1 MAQGERSQL
10 LAPGGWPS
18 IGLIY
23 LYGVLSSASL
33 SKIIPIL
40 GDVGTHLGASP
51 ARFGLLISL
60 MTVLPALLASVAGS
74 IIDRLGARSTLQLV
88 ALTGIGVNVA
98 YLVAES
104 LGAFMAIRVL
114 EGLIAVGGY
123 AAAPALIM
131 ATTGPQRRSR
141 AMAVW
146 STYSPV
152 GVSLGLA
159 LAGSFAGTAQWRGGY
174 WLHMMLFAVLALASP
189 LLPRAPA
196 APAGVMQRAGLFA
209 VWAQSGPLRV
219 SLAFAM
225 LIVIGFGATTI
236 YPEWFARQH
245 DVSVGEASNI
255 FSGLT
260 LVMIPGGLVAGA
272 LLARGWRDG
281 PFLGGLMLAAVI
293 VSLPMF
299 VPGVGEAGRIPS
311 ILVWMLVQG
320 AGIAVVMS
328 ALPRVV
334 ANPLQGAAAAGL
346 LSQLAALVTFVTPL
360 IWQPILQAG
369 TWPGFVAVVA
379 IAAIIAWLLFPSRA
393 RAG

>member
-1 MAQGERSQL
+1 MAQGERGPL
-10 LAPGGWPS
+10 LTPGGWPS

-23 LYGVLSSASL
+23 LFGVLSSASL

-40 GDVGTHLGASP
+40 GDVGAHLGASP

-60 MTVLPALLASVAGS
+60 MTVLPALMASVAGS

-98 YLVAES
+98 YLAAQS

-131 ATTGPQRRSR
+131 ATTGPERRGR

-159 LAGSFAGTAQWRGGY
+159 LAGSFAGTVEWRGGY

-189 LLPRAPA
+189 LLPRVPA
-196 APAGVMQRAGLFA
+196 MPSGGVQRAGLFE
-209 VWAQSGPLRV
+209 VWTQGGPLRV

-245 DVSVGEASNI
+245 AMPVGEAANI
-255 FSGLT
+255 FSALT

-281 PFLGGLMLAAVI
+281 ALLGGLMLIAVAA
-293 VSLPMF
+293 STPMF
-299 VPGVGEAGRIPS
+299 VPGFAESGRIAA
-311 ILVWMLVQG
+311 ILVWMLAQG

-334 ANPLQGAAAAGL
+334 RNPLQGAAAAGL

-369 TWPGFVAVVA
+369 AWPGFIAVVA
-379 IAAIIAWLLFPSRA
+379 VAATIAWLLFPSRA